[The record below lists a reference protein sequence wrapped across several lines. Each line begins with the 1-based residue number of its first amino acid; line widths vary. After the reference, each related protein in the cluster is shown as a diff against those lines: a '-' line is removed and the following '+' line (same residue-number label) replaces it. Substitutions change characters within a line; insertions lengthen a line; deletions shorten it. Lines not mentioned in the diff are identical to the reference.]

1 MHTHAD
7 TSISFACNCARILFV
22 SFSAPINYSVK
33 LLIPDNDICVHWQ
46 IEFHWLMQF
55 DFFERACVCFDY
67 FLCAFSSNESMH
79 FDLIY
84 STGSAANYRPS
95 SQSTIV
101 YHIPALCIP
110 NENLQSSHLFTHLLL
125 TVKRW
130 PRGGHFILL

>member
-7 TSISFACNCARILFV
+7 TSISFACNCTRILFV

-55 DFFERACVCFDY
+55 DFFVRACVCFDY

-84 STGSAANYRPS
+84 IQPDQQQITGHPANQRS
-95 SQSTIV
+95 SITYPHFAFQTKTSKVRI
-101 YHIPALCIP
+101 C
-110 NENLQSSHLFTHLLL
+110 LL
-125 TVKRW
+125 
-130 PRGGHFILL
+130 IYC